1 MNKTL
6 RITFTTLG
14 VVAVLLLLGFVFWRF
29 GWNTA
34 GFWPGGM
41 MGGGMMHGLGPGMM
55 GRGFTTG
62 WGNFGW
68 LGMILGLIIN
78 IGLIVGV
85 VLLVVWV
92 VKRISTP
99 NQGTQVPYGPVSG
112 SLGGPREILQA
123 RYARGEITRDQ
134 YLEILADIS

>member
-6 RITFTTLG
+6 RITITVLG
-14 VVAVLLLLGFVFWRF
+14 VVAVLALLGFVFGRF
-29 GWNTA
+29 GWNSA
-34 GFWPGGM
+34 GFWSGGM
-41 MGGGMMHGLGPGMM
+41 MGSGTMHGIGPGMM
-55 GRGFTTG
+55 GRGFATG

-68 LGMILGLIIN
+68 LGMVLGLIIN

-85 VLLVVWV
+85 VSLVVWLV
-92 VKRISTP
+92 QRVSTP
-99 NQGTQVPYGPVSG
+99 NQAPYAPVGG
-112 SLGGPREILQA
+112 SLGPHEILQA